1 VAQLYRREELKTGI
15 NINRMNIDN
24 KIQQT
29 FNGPLI
35 FMGITFVV
43 TAIVLVFSS
52 LWYLG
57 ILSFIIACFL
67 LFTFSGMEIDTEK
80 RMIKPYYMLFG
91 LFKNGKWQSLEKY
104 VGLTLVPMRKVYSVF
119 SRANQRNNSEMDDF
133 RVYLVNRS
141 KKPALPLKS
150 CKTRDAAQDS
160 MDEFAIW
167 LKLPVYSVKRH

>member
-1 VAQLYRREELKTGI
+1 
-15 NINRMNIDN
+15 MNIDN

-43 TAIVLVFSS
+43 TAIALVFSS

-67 LFTFSGMEIDTEK
+67 LFTFSGMEIDIEK

-119 SRANQRNNSEMDDF
+119 SRSNQRNNSEMDDF

-141 KKPALPLKS
+141 KKPVLPLKS

-160 MDEFAIW
+160 MDEFSIW
-167 LKLPVYSVKRH
+167 LKMPVYSVKRR

>member
-1 VAQLYRREELKTGI
+1 MI
-15 NINRMNIDN
+15 IDN

-35 FMGITFVV
+35 FMGITFM
-43 TAIVLVFSS
+43 AIAVILVIGSN
-52 LWYLG
+52 WILG
-57 ILSFIIACFL
+57 ILSFIIAAFL
-67 LFTFSGMEIDTEK
+67 LFTFSGMEIDTER

-104 VGLTLVPMRKVYSVF
+104 IGLTLVPMRKVYSVF
-119 SRANQRNNSEMDDF
+119 SRSNRISNSEMDDY

-150 CKTRDAAQDS
+150 CKTQEAAQNS
-160 MDEFAIW
+160 MDEFSIW
-167 LKLPVYSVKRH
+167 LKMPVFSVKRH

>member
-1 VAQLYRREELKTGI
+1 MI
-15 NINRMNIDN
+15 IDN

-35 FMGITFVV
+35 FMGITFM
-43 TAIVLVFSS
+43 AIAIILIISHQ
-52 LWYLG
+52 WILG
-57 ILSFIIACFL
+57 IVSFIIACFL

-91 LFKNGKWQSLEKY
+91 LFRKGQWQSLEKY
-104 VGLTLVPMRKVYSVF
+104 IGLTLVPMRKVYSVF
-119 SRANQRNNSEMDDF
+119 SRSNRRNDSEMDDF

-150 CKTRDAAQDS
+150 CKTSESAQNS
-160 MDEFAIW
+160 MDEFSIW
-167 LKLPVYSVKRH
+167 LKMPVYSVKRH

>member
-1 VAQLYRREELKTGI
+1 MI
-15 NINRMNIDN
+15 IDN

-35 FMGITFVV
+35 FMGITFM
-43 TAIVLVFSS
+43 AIAVILVIGSN
-52 LWYLG
+52 WILG
-57 ILSFIIACFL
+57 ILSFIIAAFL
-67 LFTFSGMEIDTEK
+67 LFTFSGMEIDTER

-104 VGLTLVPMRKVYSVF
+104 IGLTLVPMRKVYSVF
-119 SRANQRNNSEMDDF
+119 SRSNRISNSEMDDY

-150 CKTRDAAQDS
+150 CKTQEAAQNS
-160 MDEFAIW
+160 MDEFSIW
-167 LKLPVYSVKRH
+167 LKMPVYSVKRH

>member
-1 VAQLYRREELKTGI
+1 M
-15 NINRMNIDN
+15 NINN

-29 FNGPLI
+29 FNGPLT
-35 FMGITFVV
+35 FMGITFMVIAV
-43 TAIVLVFSS
+43 ILVIGKM
-52 LWYLG
+52 WILG
-57 ILSFIIACFL
+57 ILSFVISCFL
-67 LFTFSGMEIDTEK
+67 LFTFSGMEIDTER

-104 VGLTLVPMRKVYSVF
+104 IGLTLVPMRKVYSVY
-119 SRANQRNNSEMDDF
+119 SRSNKKSDSEMEDY

-150 CKTRDAAQDS
+150 CKTHDAAQDS

-167 LKLPVYSVKRH
+167 LKMPVYSVKRH